1 MYRECHGFRLIS
13 ISIVDI
19 AFWSRLPCNPKPAIR
34 PDGGVTGCME
44 RPEPRAEV
52 FARERQQRIARM
64 VEVHGRA
71 RVSELS
77 ERFGVSSVTIRKDL
91 LTLESEGRLL
101 RAHGGAIAAPE
112 NRAESAFQVR
122 ERLRRA
128 EKDRIGHMAA
138 SIVVDGESIA
148 LDASTTALAVARQLK
163 QRGGWGQLSVIT
175 NGLRIASELA
185 GHPGIT
191 VAMPGGF
198 VRGEAMSVVGE
209 LGDAIFNKVNVQKA
223 FLGAAGFTLESGLS
237 DATAEEAQIKRF
249 MADVAR
255 EVIGIV
261 DSSKWGRN
269 SFATFCRTDGLG
281 AVITDDRAPE
291 SMVAALRD
299 RGTAIHVVASP
310 AQRSD
315 ERPEP

>member
-1 MYRECHGFRLIS
+1 
-13 ISIVDI
+13 
-19 AFWSRLPCNPKPAIR
+19 
-34 PDGGVTGCME
+34 ME
-44 RPEPRAEV
+44 RSEPRADV

-64 VEVHGRA
+64 IEDQGRA

-91 LTLESEGRLL
+91 LTLEAEGRLV

-128 EKDRIGHMAA
+128 EKSQIGHLAA
-138 SIVVDGESIA
+138 SMVVDGESIA

-163 QRGGWGQLSVIT
+163 QRGRWGQLSVIT

-185 GHPGIT
+185 GYPGIA

-209 LGDAIFNKVNVQKA
+209 LGDGLFSKVNVQKA

-237 DATAEEAQIKRF
+237 DATGEEAQIKRF
-249 MADVAR
+249 MAQAAR

-261 DSSKWGRN
+261 DSSKWGRDA
-269 SFATFCRTDGLG
+269 FATFCRTDGL
-281 AVITDDRAPE
+281 AAMITDELAPE
-291 SMVAALRD
+291 PMVAALRA
-299 RGTAIHVVASP
+299 RGAAVHIVPGTDAP
-310 AQRSD
+310 AAARRS
-315 ERPEP
+315 EP